1 MKIVFISPCF
11 NAERN
16 LENLCAS
23 LKVQNDTRWSSI
35 LIDDISE
42 DNTWEMMQ
50 SMCAGDERFTCQKNT
65 SKKYALRNIVET
77 ARLFQDRDDVVIAT
91 IDGDD
96 QLCNEDAVS
105 LLLDEYEKGADVV
118 WTAHRWDINSMNIS
132 QEMPNNVDPY
142 AWQWSSSH
150 LRSFKASLLKEI
162 SDDNFKDVNG
172 VWFKRGYDQALMLPA
187 LSLTRE
193 RKYIDETCYLYNI
206 NSVSMTNR
214 SWEEMDQIS
223 TINLVRA
230 RGFLS

>member
-1 MKIVFISPCF
+1 MKVVFISPCF

-23 LKVQNDTRWSSI
+23 LKVQENNRWSSI

-42 DNTWEMMQ
+42 DETWKMMQ
-50 SMCAGDERFTCQKNT
+50 SICFRDDRFSCHKNT
-65 SKKYALRNIVET
+65 LKKYALRNIVEA

-96 QLCNEDAVS
+96 QLCNEEAVS

-132 QEMPNNVDPY
+132 KEMPNSVDPY

-150 LRSFKASLLKEI
+150 LRSFKASLLRDI

-172 VWFKRGYDQALMLPA
+172 EWFKRGYDQALMLPV
-187 LSLTRE
+187 LSLSRE

-223 TINLVRA
+223 TINLIRA

>member
-16 LENLCAS
+16 LENLCTS

-42 DNTWEMMQ
+42 DKTWEMMQ
-50 SMCAGDERFTCQKNT
+50 SMCVGNERFTCHKNT

-96 QLCNEDAVS
+96 QQCNEAAVS

-132 QEMPNNVDPY
+132 QGMPNNVDPY

-172 VWFKRGYDQALMLPA
+172 EWFKRGYDQALMLPV
-187 LSLTRE
+187 LSLARE
-193 RKYIDETCYLYNI
+193 RKYIDEICYLYNI

-214 SWEEMDQIS
+214 DWEEMDQIS